1 MKENKKN
8 NKIKVPLLNQK
19 GMALLTTLIFVFI
32 LVTLAVALLAMTIN
46 DSKLSSLQRESTRAF
61 YLSETGIEK
70 AMWYLNSSEDNP
82 DGLDFMGP
90 LDGGTTAE
98 SYNVDVSDID
108 DTGPD
113 EIKTLISTGK
123 VVGGGEYNKGTR
135 KIEVKLM
142 KGISSFP
149 GLSYEFAIFTDDDMD
164 INGGISIDGNIHSN
178 GNIDISNPN
187 IFILHGDSKATA
199 CGYNNYPGGG
209 TGVTSQTLPIVD
221 FEYFRELVIDPTN
234 PDAIYELTGNGKY
247 YGSNNSVEFDDSNL
261 LTLRGIH
268 FIDGDIIV
276 KSDLKLINATIFA
289 TGDIRVLGSGD
300 IEFKNVIEV
309 NPLSLIAIGDI
320 TIGGK
325 VHGAGIIQT
334 NEGDFTNNGAV
345 DIDEGAIYAIEGT
358 FNGGGNKL
366 FNVRYSTALATL
378 PIDGV
383 GVPIW
388 KKISWR
394 EIY

>member
-8 NKIKVPLLNQK
+8 NKIKVPLSNQK
-19 GMALLTTLIFVFI
+19 GMALLTTLIFVFV
-32 LVTLAVALLAMTIN
+32 LVTLAVALLTMTSN
-46 DSKLSSLQRESTRAF
+46 DSKLSALQKESTRAF

-98 SYNVDVSDID
+98 SYNVVFSYVP
-108 DTGPD
+108 GPP
-113 EIKTLISTGK
+113 EIKTLESTGK

-142 KGISSFP
+142 KGISPSS
-149 GLSYEFAIFTDDDMD
+149 GLSYKYAIFTDNDMD
-164 INGGISIDGNIHSN
+164 INGGIAIWGNIHSN
-178 GNIDISNPN
+178 GNIDISNPE
-187 IFILHGDSKATA
+187 IFILAGDSTATA
-199 CGYNNYPGGG
+199 GGYNNYPGGASG
-209 TGVTSQTLPIVD
+209 EPSQTLPMID
-221 FEYFRELVIDPTN
+221 FEHFKGLVINSEDPL
-234 PDAIYELTGNGKY
+234 AINENDNGKY
-247 YGSNNSVEFDDSNL
+247 YGYNNSVIWDDGE
-261 LTLRGIH
+261 TLILDKRIY
-268 FIDGDIIV
+268 FIDGDLII
-276 KSDLKLINATIFA
+276 KSDIILRNATIFV

-300 IEFKNVIEV
+300 IDFQNDLEV

-320 TIGGK
+320 TIGGS

-334 NEGDFTNNGAV
+334 NEGDFTNNGSV
-345 DIDEGAIYAIEGT
+345 DIDAGAIYAIDGT

-366 FNVRYSTALATL
+366 FNVRYSTVLATL
-378 PIDGV
+378 PIAGI

-394 EIY
+394 EI